1 MYTIKQISE
10 ITKLTPHTLRYY
22 EKEGLL
28 PNLSRT
34 SSNIRQYTSKDLC
47 WLELVCCLKN
57 SGMPLSKIKEFMNLC
72 IAGDDFI
79 ENRKVLLE
87 NHKKYI
93 ESQICELNNNLC
105 IIEHKIANYKDIGT
119 FFNPQP

>member
-93 ESQICELNNNLC
+93 ENQICELNNNLC

-119 FFNPQP
+119 FFN